1 MKTIK
6 KITTLFFIIITSI
19 FSLSGC
25 NDINTNSIE
34 DLAYVIAIGIDKGE
48 NNLLKLSLQ
57 FATPSSS
64 NPTESSNSG
73 SQSSL
78 SSVECASID
87 SGINLINSY
96 ISKKINLA
104 HCKVVVFSEIIAEEG
119 ISDEI
124 YTLVNNVQIRPD
136 CSLIISRCDAN
147 DFLKN
152 SKPVLVNLV
161 ERYYEV
167 IVNSGEYTGYF
178 ADIKLIDFYSA
189 LKEPSIQPIAMLGG
203 INADETHLKK
213 NNSNYIDKD
222 SSYKAGEAPINDKN
236 NLEIMGMAVFKDD
249 KLVGELNGIDT
260 ISHLLVTGLL
270 KNCIINIPDPFKENN
285 LICLSIRNPKKAK
298 NTVKFVNN
306 TPYITSNIYLEAT
319 ILTLDEGSDYT
330 NGNNLKIISSYTD
343 SYIKNNVTEYLYRT
357 SNELK
362 SDIVGFGRKS
372 LSKFSNFREW
382 NDKNWLEN
390 YKNAIFDVNVS
401 TLVKTSTI
409 ILKN

>member
-1 MKTIK
+1 MKLFK
-6 KITTLFFIIITSI
+6 KIFIFIFILILPLFF
-19 FSLSGC
+19 LSGC
-25 NDINTNSIE
+25 NNINANSIE

-48 NNLLKLSLQ
+48 DNILKLSLQ

-64 NPTESSNSG
+64 SPTENSNSG

-104 HCKVVVFSEIIAEEG
+104 HCKVVVFSEIIAEKG
-119 ISDEI
+119 ISKEI

-136 CSLIISRCDAN
+136 CSLIISKCEAN
-147 DFLKN
+147 DFLSN

-178 ADIKLIDFYSA
+178 TDTKLIDFYSA

-203 INADETHLKK
+203 INTKQAHIT
-213 NNSNYIDKD
+213 NNNTSYIDKD
-222 SSYKAGEAPINDKN
+222 SSYKAGEAPITDKN

-249 KLVGELNGIDT
+249 KLVGELNGIET

-270 KNCIINIPDPFKENN
+270 KNCIINIPNPFKENN
-285 LICLSIRNPKKAK
+285 LICLSIKKTKKAI
-298 NTVKFVNN
+298 NTVEFTNN

-319 ILTLDEGSDYT
+319 ILTLDEGSDFT
-330 NGNNLKIISSYTD
+330 DADNLKIISSYAD
-343 SYIKNNVTEYLYRT
+343 SYIKQHVTDYLYRT
-357 SNELK
+357 SNEFK
-362 SDIVGFGRKS
+362 SDVVGFGRKT
-372 LSKFSNFREW
+372 LSKFATFREW
-382 NDKNWLEN
+382 KEKNWLEN
-390 YKNAIFDVNVS
+390 YKNSIFQVNVS